1 MTEQGERPDR
11 SLRRW
16 PLVLLAALAAVSLL
30 LHAVKWHR
38 QAEVQGLC
46 NQWAALAAA
55 RPIEGIKAQR
65 ARFYEIQYYLGYS
78 TAISYA
84 AADLSRLLVRV
95 FQPHQVLS
103 LQVDPGVRDLR
114 FELAVGIAADDG
126 RPGIALRKFAGLYE
140 KLRNFPDIS
149 DLSFTQNDPVAG
161 GRLHVFTVTGLAERP

>member
-1 MTEQGERPDR
+1 MTEQGKRPDR
-11 SLRRW
+11 SPRRW
-16 PLVLLAALAAVSLL
+16 PLVLLTALAAVSLL

-38 QAEVQGLC
+38 RVEVQGLFD
-46 NQWAALAAA
+46 QWATLAAA

-65 ARFYEIQYYLGYS
+65 ARFYEIQYYLSYP

-84 AADLSRLLVRV
+84 VADFSRLLVRV

-114 FELAVGIAADDG
+114 FELAVGIAADEG
-126 RPGIALRKFAGLYE
+126 RPGTALWKFAGLYE

-149 DLSFTQNDPVAG
+149 DLSFTQTDPVDG